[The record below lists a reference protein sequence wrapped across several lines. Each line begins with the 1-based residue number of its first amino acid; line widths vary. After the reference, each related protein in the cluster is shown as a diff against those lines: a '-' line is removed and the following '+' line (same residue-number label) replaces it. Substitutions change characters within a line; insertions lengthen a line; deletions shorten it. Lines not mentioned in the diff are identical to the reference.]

1 MGISLPT
8 AGRLSDV
15 GPRLPRG
22 NLGVLRPGLGLCSGV
37 RAILKGNFMDF
48 EYLLGA
54 ALTVALTIY
63 LVYALVRPEHF

>member
-1 MGISLPT
+1 
-8 AGRLSDV
+8 
-15 GPRLPRG
+15 
-22 NLGVLRPGLGLCSGV
+22 
-37 RAILKGNFMDF
+37 MDF